1 MNIDDERSRSADE
14 PTPSRP
20 RFGLGRV
27 VVVLALVWL
36 AITVFGIVM
45 DVVHRALVVLIVAS
59 VVFVVVKVSMAS
71 KKQP

>member
-1 MNIDDERSRSADE
+1 MNIDDERSRSADG

-20 RFGLGRV
+20 RVGLGRV

-45 DVVHRALVVLIVAS
+45 DVVHRVLVVLIVAG
-59 VVFVVVKVSMAS
+59 VVFVVVKISMAS
-71 KKQP
+71 KKQ